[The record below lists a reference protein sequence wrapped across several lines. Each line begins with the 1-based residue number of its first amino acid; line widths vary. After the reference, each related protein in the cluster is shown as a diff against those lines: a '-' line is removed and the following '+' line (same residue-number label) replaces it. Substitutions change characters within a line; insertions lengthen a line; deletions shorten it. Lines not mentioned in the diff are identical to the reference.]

1 MLAFEVPYVNA
12 QCQVDPLVVLVDL
25 TQWQKL
31 ICFSFVL
38 NILFIKC
45 WCVNMAVPL
54 LKKSMGT
61 VSVKLRN
68 DKKHHKH
75 ILNIIHMTHAIFSSE
90 AVRSTEILLL
100 L

>member
-25 TQWQKL
+25 TQWQK
-31 ICFSFVL
+31 IVL
-38 NILFIKC
+38 NYVIHKVLVRKRGC
-45 WCVNMAVPL
+45 PSSKKVNGDCVCQA
-54 LKKSMGT
+54 
-61 VSVKLRN
+61 N

-75 ILNIIHMTHAIFSSE
+75 ILNVIHMTHAIFSSE